1 MTGTGG
7 AKGQTE
13 KFRGR
18 RKNKRV
24 NMRFPVTVEVPVGGG
39 RTRRLQAHTVVVSH
53 AGATLDLDV
62 SIPVETGIQVTPPFG
77 GAILAEVTDAWV
89 DSPTNRQRVSVRLID
104 PSSWTSPDR
113 LTQAPAAATI
123 TGCDAHSLMLSPR
136 AWQMLEDYAA
146 YLCERGGDE
155 ELEPAAAAEK
165 IIEQVFL
172 SDPGFQNWFAA
183 KIMEDLQAWEE
194 ASVVRQ

>member
-1 MTGTGG
+1 MTGTSG

-13 KFRGR
+13 RYRGR

-89 DSPTNRQRVSVRLID
+89 DSLTGRQRVSVRLID

-113 LTQAPAAATI
+113 LTQEPVAT
-123 TGCDAHSLMLSPR
+123 GRDAHSLLLSPR
-136 AWQMLEDYAA
+136 AWQMLDDYAA
-146 YLCERGGDE
+146 YLCERAGGGDE
-155 ELEPAAAAEK
+155 PQHADAAEK
-165 IIEQVFL
+165 IIEHVFL
-172 SDPGFQNWFAA
+172 SDPDFQNWFAA

-194 ASVVRQ
+194 ASVIVERK